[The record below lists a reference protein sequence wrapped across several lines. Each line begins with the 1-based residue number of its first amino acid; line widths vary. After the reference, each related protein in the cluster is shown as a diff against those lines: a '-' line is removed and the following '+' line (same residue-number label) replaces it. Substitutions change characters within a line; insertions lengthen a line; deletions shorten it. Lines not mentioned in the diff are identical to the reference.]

1 MKELLVNGESP
12 EYNYY
17 DVEDFIENH
26 INDKDLSIIVKYN
39 NEELDLS
46 NKLVKIDRESLT
58 AVWNMAIYISN
69 TWLYNNIR
77 AVLDYFID
85 FCVFDHTITED
96 FLEDLDRYACKDSIE
111 EAIEEALRE
120 DVTNDEGIEFL
131 KQYWKTMYE
140 DMIKL
145 RPIVT
150 TTNGYVFDK
159 GAIL

>member
-1 MKELLVNGESP
+1 M
-12 EYNYY
+12 EYVY
-17 DVEDFIENH
+17 
-26 INDKDLSIIVKYN
+26 
-39 NEELDLS
+39 
-46 NKLVKIDRESLT
+46 
-58 AVWNMAIYISN
+58 IYISD
-69 TWLYNNIR
+69 TWLNGNIR

-96 FLEDLDRYACKDSIE
+96 FLEDLDHYVCKDSIE
-111 EAIEEALRE
+111 DAIKEALRE
-120 DVTNDEGIEFL
+120 DVTDDEGIEFL

>member
-12 EYNYY
+12 ECNYY
-17 DVEDFIENH
+17 DEEDFIENN
-26 INDKDLSIIVKYN
+26 INNKDLSVIVKCD
-39 NEELDLS
+39 NEEFDLS

-58 AVWNMAIYISN
+58 AVWNMSMYISN
-69 TWLYNNIR
+69 TWLYDNIR
-77 AVLDYFID
+77 AVIDYFID
-85 FCVFDHTITED
+85 FCVFDRTITED
-96 FLEDLDRYACKDSIE
+96 FLGDLDRYVCKDSIE
-111 EAIEEALRE
+111 DAVREALRE

-145 RPIVT
+145 RPIII

-159 GAIL
+159 GVIL